1 MTGPLAG
8 VRVIELA
15 GMGPGPFAAMVLA
28 DAGADV
34 LRVDRPRHSAD
45 DDPLAGGRD
54 ANPINRGRRSIA
66 LNLKAEGARE
76 FLLDL
81 VGRADVIIEGFR
93 PGVVER
99 LGIGP
104 AECLALN
111 PRLVYGRVT
120 GWGQSGPLSTS
131 AGHDINYV
139 ALSGALG
146 TIGMSNGPPV
156 PPLNF
161 LGDYGGGLLLAY
173 GLTAALFQ
181 SARSGVGQVV
191 DSAMVDAAAYL
202 STYVYGLFGQGRW
215 NDQRQSN
222 SLDGA
227 APFYRTYRTADDKF
241 VAVGAIE
248 LRFLKQ
254 LATIIGVTDVDLS
267 TPLDPDEWE
276 KVSAKFEAAF
286 AERTRAEWEALFDHS
301 DACATPVLSL
311 SEAPFHPH
319 NEARNVFV
327 TIDGIIQPSPAPRF
341 LGTPGGIS
349 RMPAP
354 AGTDGSEALSEWGV
368 DDTHVKLAR
377 SKGFLGAF

>member
-8 VRVIELA
+8 VRVIELS

-34 LRVDRPRHSAD
+34 LRVDRPRGSLN

-54 ANPINRGRRSIA
+54 ANPINRGRRSIV
-66 LNLKAEGARE
+66 LDLKVDGARE

-81 VGRADVIIEGFR
+81 VARADVIIEGFR

-99 LGIGP
+99 LGVGP
-104 AECLALN
+104 TECLALN

-120 GWGQSGPLSTS
+120 GWGQSGPLSMS

-146 TIGMSNGPPV
+146 TIGMSDGPPV
-156 PPLNF
+156 PPLNL

-173 GLTAALFQ
+173 GITAALFQ

-202 STYVYGLFGQGRW
+202 STYVYGLLGQGRW
-215 NDQRQSN
+215 NDRRQSN

-241 VAVGAIE
+241 IAVGAIE

-267 TPLDPDEWE
+267 GPLHPDEWE
-276 KVSAKFEAAF
+276 SVSAKFEAAF
-286 AERTRAEWEALFDHS
+286 ATHTRAEWEALFDQT

-311 SEAPFHPH
+311 AEAPLHPH

-327 TIDGIIQPSPAPRF
+327 TIDGMVQPSPAPRF
-341 LGTPGGIS
+341 LGTPGEIS
-349 RMPAP
+349 RVPAP
-354 AGTDGSEALSEWGV
+354 PGTDGSQALADWGV
-368 DDTHVKLAR
+368 DDARVNEAR
-377 SKGFLGAF
+377 SQGFLGML